1 MRIPEAFRDRFLY
14 HFTPLENLPSILAH
28 GLLSAHEQK
37 RLGLPQRS
45 LVWAAIQSHR
55 ETLQVPVGVGGYVQE
70 YVPLYFC
77 KLSPMLLAIISNK
90 VVDEQAVIHFEFPIS
105 VLEQLTMVFTDAA
118 TMPNVQPSFYTQLN
132 ELMHLNW
139 EAIDSPAWRMPNPE
153 LRHARL
159 AEALIHLQVPVELA
173 TRIIVWDHRV
183 ERQVQAMYEDFHCA
197 PPRIEIDPGAYFVYR
212 SEMEVRPAISGPTQ
226 IYHAFQRTV
235 ARLRSGLQQR
245 SAAPHFADLRALR
258 DALRQDFCALP
269 ETAELYGLETDN
281 KAHFEDVGSHTRRV
295 VAELRKTREYQ
306 LFSDEDQVLLELTA
320 FLHDIGKGP
329 KSRWAEFGGRQ
340 QVDADHPI
348 RALPMLERIF
358 TQEVAQVRLED
369 ALLISKLICYHDLVG
384 GILYSGR
391 RLSELLNVITSERE
405 LDMLIGLGKADS
417 TAINPAWMREELRMR
432 LREAVMHEL
441 NRPKTL
447 HPFS

>member
-1 MRIPEAFRDRFLY
+1 MAIPVEFRDRFLY

-45 LVWAAIQSHR
+45 LVWAAIQAHR
-55 ETLQVPVGVGGYVQE
+55 ETLHVPVGPGGHVQE

-77 KLSPMLLAIISNK
+77 KLSPMLLAIITNK
-90 VVDEQAVIHFEFPIS
+90 VVDEQAVIHFEFPLTI
-105 VLEQLTMVFTDAA
+105 LEQRAMVFTDAA
-118 TMPNVQPSFYTQLN
+118 TMPNVQPNFYTDVADLAR
-132 ELMHLNW
+132 LNW
-139 EAIDSPAWRMPNPE
+139 EAIDSPAWRMPSQE

-159 AEALIHLQVPVELA
+159 AEALIHLQMPIEFA
-173 TRIIVWDHRV
+173 TRIIVWDHGV
-183 ERQVQAMYEDFHCA
+183 ERQVKDVYDALHLS
-197 PPRIEIDPGAYFVYR
+197 PPRIEIDPGAYFIYR
-212 SEMEVRPAISGPTQ
+212 SETELRPAISGPTQ

-235 ARLRSGLQQR
+235 AHLRAGLQHPPV
-245 SAAPHFADLRALR
+245 APRFADLRALR
-258 DALRQDFCALP
+258 DALRADFCALP
-269 ETAELYGLETDN
+269 ETAELHGLQTDN

-295 VAELRKTREYQ
+295 VAELLKTHEYQ
-306 LFSDEDQVLLELTA
+306 SLGEDDQVLLELTA

-340 QVDADHPI
+340 QVDPDHPI
-348 RALPMLERIF
+348 RSLPMLERILME
-358 TQEVAQVRLED
+358 EVAQVRLED
-369 ALLISKLICYHDLVG
+369 ALLICKLICYHDLVG

-417 TAINPAWMREELRMR
+417 TAINPAWMREDLRAR

-447 HPFS
+447 HPFA